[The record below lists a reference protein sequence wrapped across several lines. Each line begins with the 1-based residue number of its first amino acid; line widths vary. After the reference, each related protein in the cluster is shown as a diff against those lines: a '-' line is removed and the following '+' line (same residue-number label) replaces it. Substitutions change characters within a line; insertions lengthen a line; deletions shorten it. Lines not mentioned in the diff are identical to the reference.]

1 MIQSNA
7 LKFEAGRLIMDSPLA
22 STYMRARE
30 AYQHTRYIKRCDV
43 VVDGFP
49 RSANTYAWFAL
60 KSSVE
65 PKYVV
70 RGHTHSAATLKSAL
84 VDQKPAMLL
93 VRRPDQAVTSLHQ
106 LTNGI
111 SLDALFRAYTRFH
124 ARCLRLKGDGL
135 YVARFEDVV
144 ADFGEVLDDFYSV
157 HGLHWPSYEKTP
169 HSEEEVFKIVEHSN
183 SRGNGGV
190 VHESS
195 VARPSSRRLAP
206 SQILSGISPREE
218 ASLKRAE
225 EVYWSLVE

>member
-1 MIQSNA
+1 MSQTNA
-7 LKFEAGRLIMDSPLA
+7 LKFEAGRLILDSPLA
-22 STYMRARE
+22 SSYMRARE

-60 KSSVE
+60 KSTVE

-70 RGHTHSAATLKSAL
+70 RGHTHSAATLKSAI
-84 VDQKPAMLL
+84 VDHKPGMLI

-124 ARCLRLKGDGL
+124 SRCLTLKGNGL
-135 YVARFEDVV
+135 YIAKFEDVV
-144 ADFGEVLDDFYSV
+144 TDFGAVLDDFYSA
-157 HGLHWPSYEKTP
+157 HGLNWPSYVKTVD
-169 HSEEEVFKIVEHSN
+169 SEEKVFDIVEHSN
-183 SRGNGGV
+183 MRGNGGV

-195 VARPSSRRLAP
+195 VARPSTKRMTSSQVLSRM
-206 SQILSGISPREE
+206 SEKE
-218 ASLKRAE
+218 KESLKKAE
-225 EVYWSLVE
+225 DVYWSLVE